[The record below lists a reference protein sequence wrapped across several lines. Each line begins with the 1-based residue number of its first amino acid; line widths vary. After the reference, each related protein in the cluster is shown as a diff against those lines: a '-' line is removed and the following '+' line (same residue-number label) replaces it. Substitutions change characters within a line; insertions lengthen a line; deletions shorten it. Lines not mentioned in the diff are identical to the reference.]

1 MKKKVRCENCDAV
14 IDAEEKRFYLSGWR
28 YHYRCY
34 QCNSVRT
41 VETSEPYRL
50 PKWERGLTTGA
61 VDFAICTCSTRPTHN
76 TLQIDPACPVHPQN
90 H

>member
-14 IDAEEKRFYLSGWR
+14 IDAEENRFYLSGWH

-61 VDFAICTCSTRPTHN
+61 VDLLDSSAKSA
-76 TLQIDPACPVHPQN
+76 LVAEPAN